1 MIFSYELE
9 KKVLSGLL
17 QHQHKWAEVSSFLKE
32 NDFYFVDSKVNVSI
46 FKLIR
51 NALDNAE
58 TIDDMII
65 IERLKQLKVSFP
77 DSIDLSEYIISLAF
91 YKITEDVFIASV
103 KELKKFTARRAIYDS
118 CKDIANFVKN
128 TDPNLKY
135 SEIVDEADKLYN
147 KGVQGFESLD
157 RGAVNLFDLAEP
169 MIEERGNNP
178 VTEFGLMGPH
188 KRINEIYGSLLR
200 GGNITIF
207 IARAKV
213 GKTSF
218 CLDFSTKVSAMNN
231 NVPIL
236 HFDNGEMSEEEL
248 IMRQMSAM
256 TGLPMYLFET
266 GKWRTSTY
274 KGMSSQQ
281 VVELTR
287 STFKKLKGAQFYYEN
302 VAGLNAEEMVSLLK
316 RFYYS
321 KVGRGNKMIFSFDYI
336 KSDFSNAG
344 KGEGW
349 MMVAKMVDRF
359 KQCIH
364 KELCFD
370 GERPVSMISSVQA
383 NRQGITTRRAV
394 EDIVED
400 ESVISLSDSIVQFC
414 SHAFLLR
421 KKVAEELQAEDG
433 RFGTH
438 KLINL
443 AARHLGEDAMAHL
456 DPVTMPDGSKKDNF
470 INLDFQN
477 FSITEKGD
485 LNDIVRAQSNGDVEL
500 HQHQDEPDI
509 PFSLRH

>member
-32 NDFYFVDSKVNVSI
+32 NDFYYVDSKVNVSI

-103 KELKKFTARRAIYDS
+103 KELKKFTARRTIYDS

-213 GKTSF
+213 GKTSL
-218 CLDFSTKVSAMNN
+218 CLDYATKVSMANN

-266 GKWRTSTY
+266 GKWRTSSY

-287 STFKKLKGAQFYYEN
+287 STFKKLKGTQFFYEN
-302 VAGLNAEEMVSLLK
+302 VSGLNAEEMCSLLK

-370 GERPVSMISSVQA
+370 GERPVAMISSVQA
-383 NRQGITTRRAV
+383 NRAGITTRRAV

-509 PFSLRH
+509 PFSLRD

>member
-1 MIFSYELE
+1 MIYSYELE

-32 NDFYFVDSKVNVSI
+32 NDFYSADSKVNVSI

-91 YKITEDVFIASV
+91 YKISDEVFIASV
-103 KELKKFTARRAIYDS
+103 KELKKFTARRSIFES
-118 CKDIANFVKN
+118 CKKVANFVKSA
-128 TDPNLKY
+128 DPNLKY
-135 SEIVDEADKLYN
+135 SEIVDKADELYN
-147 KGVQGFESLD
+147 DGIKGFESFD
-157 RGAVNLFDLAEP
+157 RGAINLFELAEP
-169 MIEERGNNP
+169 LIEERGNNP

-188 KRINEIYGSLLR
+188 KKINEIYGSLLR
-200 GGNITIF
+200 GGNIGIV
-207 IARAKV
+207 IARAKS
-213 GKTSF
+213 GKTTF
-218 CLDFSTKVSAMNN
+218 CLDFATKVSVAYNH
-231 NVPIL
+231 VPVL

-274 KGMSSQQ
+274 KGMSSKE
-281 VVELTR
+281 VVDITR
-287 STFKKLKGAQFYYEN
+287 SAFKKLKGTQFFYEN
-302 VAGLNAEEMVSLLK
+302 VAGLNADEMVSLLK

-370 GERPVSMISSVQA
+370 GERPVAMISSVQA
-383 NRQGITTRRAV
+383 NRQGITTNRSA
-394 EDIVED
+394 ESIVED

-421 KKVAEELQAEDG
+421 KKVAEEIQAENG
-433 RFGTH
+433 KFGTH

-443 AARHLGEDAMAHL
+443 AARHLGEDAMGHL
-456 DPVTMPDGSKKDNF
+456 DPVIMPDGSHKNNF
-470 INLDFQN
+470 INLDFNN

-485 LNDIVRAQSNGDVEL
+485 LRDIVRAQQNGDIEL
-500 HQHQDEPDI
+500 QEEEETADI
-509 PFSLRH
+509 PFSLQA